1 MNTSSQWPISET
13 PNYFNFCETLQ
24 IPEARSSFQTRLL
37 LSFASLT
44 NGQSRETDPN
54 PERNFTF
61 GQHKN
66 PSFRLGTKKVWIR
79 KSGGEPDPKARQ
91 KGLRDASAWYGTL
104 SQNGYGDN
112 GRSRFVGFAH
122 SSKFRKKSK
131 KKLRQINEFLAVE
144 SNHFYNWLS
153 SPFSF

>member
-1 MNTSSQWPISET
+1 MNTSSQLPTSET

-44 NGQSRETDPN
+44 NGQSRETGPI
-54 PERNFTF
+54 PERKFVF
-61 GQHKN
+61 GQPKN
-66 PSFRLGTKKVWIR
+66 PRFGLGTKKVCPP
-79 KSGGEPDPKARQ
+79 KKGGQTDPKASQ

-112 GRSRFVGFAH
+112 GGSRFVGFAH
-122 SSKFRKKSK
+122 SSKFGKKSK
-131 KKLRQINEFLAVE
+131 KIPHQINAVSRCGIEPLLHLA
-144 SNHFYNWLS
+144 F
-153 SPFSF
+153 